1 MHADKIISGYC
12 RRFGRY
18 AGSLNRKLSASR
30 GRANS
35 LYVLFYYIGGYAGI
49 TLSGYCYI
57 YGGWSAIVIL
67 GSIMLLL
74 PFITGIFENQK
85 EKALK

>member
-1 MHADKIISGYC
+1 MDSPAA
-12 RRFGRY
+12 
-18 AGSLNRKLSASR
+18 AGSLNRKLNTSR

-49 TLSGYCYI
+49 PLSGYCYI

-67 GSIMLLL
+67 GLVMLLL
-74 PFITGIFENQK
+74 PFSTGIFENQK
-85 EKALK
+85 EKSTK